1 MKVLQ
6 MLDTMWRYRGFVIG
20 SVKRD
25 YHQRY
30 RRSALGALWTVL
42 QPLATVLIYALVF
55 SQLMRIRLPEL
66 DDTFSYSIYICTGII
81 VWNFF
86 AATTTRCVTVF
97 VDNADMLKKLSFPRL
112 CLPLTV
118 LLSTLLDFAIISC
131 IFLGFLLIIGRMPG
145 LELLALA
152 LPMAW
157 LIMFSVSLGVLLGV
171 LNVFF
176 RDIGQAFNMLLQ
188 FWFWLTP
195 IVYPLAIVPERFAQA
210 LAWNPMTGVLGAFQ
224 TVMVRHEMFPL
235 TDLLGVALTTLVT
248 MALAWWIVRRSADD
262 MVDEL

>member
-1 MKVLQ
+1 MKTLA
-6 MLDTMWRYRGFVIG
+6 MIDALWRYRGFVIG

-42 QPLATVLIYALVF
+42 QPLATILIYALVF

-81 VWNFF
+81 VWNLF
-86 AATTTRCVTVF
+86 ASTSSRCVTVF
-97 VDNADMLKKLSFPRL
+97 VDNGDMLKKLSFPRI
-112 CLPLTV
+112 CLPITV
-118 LLSTLLDFAIISC
+118 VLSTLLDFFIITL
-131 IFLGFLLIIGRMPG
+131 IFFGFLLIIGRMPG
-145 LELLALA
+145 WELVNLLVPLLLLVTFAA
-152 LPMAW
+152 
-157 LIMFSVSLGVLLGV
+157 SLGVLLGV

-176 RDIGQAFNMLLQ
+176 RDIGQGFTMLLQ

-195 IVYPLAIVPERFAQA
+195 IVYPLAIVPERFAEA
-210 LAWNPMTGVLGAFQ
+210 LAWNPMTGVLTAFQ
-224 TVMVRHEMFPL
+224 TVMVQHEPFAWGQL
-235 TDLLGVALTTLVT
+235 KGIVIATVIT
-248 MALAWWIVRRSADD
+248 MALAALVVSRSLDD

>member
-1 MKVLQ
+1 MFEAL
-6 MLDTMWRYRGFVIG
+6 WRYRGFVVG

-81 VWNFF
+81 VWNLF
-86 AATTTRCVTVF
+86 ASISSRCVNVF
-97 VDNADMLKKLSFPRL
+97 VDNGDMLKKLSFPRI
-112 CLPLTV
+112 CLPIVIV
-118 LLSTLLDFAIISC
+118 LSALIDFVIISL
-131 IFLGFLLIIGRMPG
+131 ILFGFLALVGRLPG
-145 LELLALA
+145 LELLCLVPALA
-152 LPMAW
+152 L
-157 LIMFSVSLGVLLGV
+157 LVVFSASLGVMLGI

-176 RDIGQAFNMLLQ
+176 RDIGQAFTMLLQ

-195 IVYPLAIVPERFAQA
+195 IVYPLAIVPERFAAA
-210 LAWNPMTGVLGAFQ
+210 LAWNPMTGVLTAFQ
-224 TVMVRHEMFPL
+224 TVMVQRQTFAWSEL
-235 TDLLGVALTTLVT
+235 TGIAIATLLVT
-248 MALAWWIVRRSADD
+248 AATLFVANRSLDD